1 MIDENNLESLGQI
14 IDELIEVSISPDL
27 SDDVKARLD
36 MVIDE
41 LVNYE
46 IENNNGK
53 ILVPDL
59 RDLSPEE
66 LEELKEF
73 EIFVKSVMNDNLAL
87 A

>member
-46 IENNNGK
+46 IENNDGK

>member
-46 IENNNGK
+46 IENNDGK

-73 EIFVKSVMNDNLAL
+73 EIFIKSVMNNNLAL

>member
-27 SDDVKARLD
+27 SDDIKARLD

-46 IENNNGK
+46 IENNDGK

-73 EIFVKSVMNDNLAL
+73 EIFIKSVMNNNLAL

>member
-14 IDELIEVSISPDL
+14 IDELIEVSTSPDL
-27 SDDVKARLD
+27 SDDIKARLD

-73 EIFVKSVMNDNLAL
+73 EIFIKSVMNNNLAL

>member
-27 SDDVKARLD
+27 SDDIKARLD

-73 EIFVKSVMNDNLAL
+73 EIFIKSVMNNNLAL